1 MDWGRG
7 PVFDA
12 ARAGHKKS
20 APSFK
25 EGALWLFA
33 FEAQRKSAR
42 PVTAWDLVQGCP
54 GRGTGYFLSGSSV
67 SALLT
72 QSTRRAMRA
81 RL

>member
-1 MDWGRG
+1 M
-7 PVFDA
+7 PPALVI
-12 ARAGHKKS
+12 KKRS
-20 APSFK
+20 VLLK

-54 GRGTGYFLSGSSV
+54 GRETGYFLSGSSV

-72 QSTRRAMRA
+72 QSTRRAIRA